1 MKRAR
6 QSRSFAPALNSLED
20 RRLLSGAHHGLP
32 AMMTMTMKDTTTVSL
47 MSSSISSNMNKVT
60 LMAQVDAT
68 PMSGMS
74 MRKPTGKVDFEMN
87 MPSGMKMKGMHAGVN
102 QLGTV
107 TLKGGDAMLTVKS
120 ANVLNMELKI
130 IYKGNSQYESSSVTP
145 PMLTMSGLMGPGS
158 SGMSSMGG
166 MSM

>member
-1 MKRAR
+1 MKRANE
-6 QSRSFAPALNSLED
+6 SRSFVPTLGSLED
-20 RRLLSGAHHGLP
+20 RCLLSRARGLP
-32 AMMTMTMKDTTTVSL
+32 AMMMSMKDTTTVSL

-68 PMSGMS
+68 PMSGMNMS
-74 MRKPTGKVDFEMN
+74 APTGKVEFEMI
-87 MPSGMKMKGMHAGVN
+87 MQSGTKVKGMHAGVN

-107 TLKGGDAMLTVKS
+107 SLKGGNATLTVKS

-130 IYKGNSQYESSSVTP
+130 IYKGNSQYKSSSVIP
-145 PMLTMSGLMGPGS
+145 PMLTMSGVMGS
-158 SGMSSMGG
+158 SGTGG